1 LHGAI
6 LLKAIR
12 TTYNIFLLSKSN
24 DVQIIAQ
31 GTVLQMVQ
39 NVLGRIPIK
48 KSDSATTPIVEGY
61 ISFQRKFFFNLI
73 FLEIM
78 IENLKTHSKYL
89 ERYVY

>member
-1 LHGAI
+1 
-6 LLKAIR
+6 
-12 TTYNIFLLSKSN
+12 
-24 DVQIIAQ
+24 
-31 GTVLQMVQ
+31 MVQ

-61 ISFQRKFFFNLI
+61 ISFQINLI

>member
-1 LHGAI
+1 MINMFLAITQALQAALTNADPVFSLHGAI

-48 KSDSATTPIVEGY
+48 KSDSATTPIVEG
-61 ISFQRKFFFNLI
+61 
-73 FLEIM
+73 
-78 IENLKTHSKYL
+78 
-89 ERYVY
+89 